1 MANTKTARSRLGY
14 LLALASAA
22 LAAGTI
28 APAGASGGS
37 GGHSTDCEREFEA
50 AQRQDMESFRDYDVE
65 SFRAIHHEDA
75 VTIFASGRV
84 VQGADEII
92 AALHRHFE
100 EREAVWSWTEL
111 LRQVHGCRTAY
122 ILYDTTYF
130 RPSDGA
136 FQHAIVGV
144 TYTREHSQWLA
155 IADQGTLLPADA

>member
-28 APAGASGGS
+28 APAEASDGP
-37 GGHSTDCEREFEA
+37 GGHGTDCEREFEA

-84 VQGADEII
+84 VEGADEII
-92 AALHRHFE
+92 AALRRHFE
-100 EREAVWSWTEL
+100 ERQAVWSWTEPVA
-111 LRQVHGCRTAY
+111 RHR
-122 ILYDTTYF
+122 
-130 RPSDGA
+130 RPGHPAPVRRLANGGTGAGDAAVTCGSDGR
-136 FQHAIVGV
+136 
-144 TYTREHSQWLA
+144 TP
-155 IADQGTLLPADA
+155 PAAPAPRWARN